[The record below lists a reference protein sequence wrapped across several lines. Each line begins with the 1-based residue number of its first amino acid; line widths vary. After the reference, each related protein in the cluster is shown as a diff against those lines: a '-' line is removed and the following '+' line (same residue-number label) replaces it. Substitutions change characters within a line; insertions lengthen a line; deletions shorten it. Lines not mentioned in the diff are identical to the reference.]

1 MDAREPS
8 LSGDLLVP
16 APPPPEE
23 VLRRPRLSRWVV
35 VFAVVGLLAASVATA
50 AQFVRLPYDSIG
62 PGTAMSLSDSVTITG
77 HAVYPPEGELF
88 STTVSVRER
97 INPFEALVGWLDP
110 DTDVVAT
117 QRVVGDLTPGEFR
130 RLNQVAM
137 ADSKTT
143 AQILALKHLGFEST
157 VEGSEIIEVVPG
169 FPASDLLRA
178 GDLIVAVDDVVRP
191 DPAAIVERIQATAP
205 GDTLSLRIR
214 RGTDPEID
222 VRAPLGSEEG
232 RTMLGV
238 RMTERYKLPFE
249 IEIDS
254 GSVVGPSAGL
264 AYALELVDL
273 LTPGELTGGA
283 RVAVTGDLN
292 PDGTVGAIGGI
303 IQKAATVRDAGVK
316 IFVVPKANE
325 VEAREHAD
333 GLDIRA
339 VETFDDAIGV
349 LAGLPGSDGSVQPGK

>member
-1 MDAREPS
+1 MDTREPT
-8 LSGDLLVP
+8 LSGDLW
-16 APPPPEE
+16 APDPVREQDP
-23 VLRRPRLSRWVV
+23 RPRVSRWVV
-35 VFAVVGLLAASVATA
+35 VFAVVGLLTAAVATA

-62 PGTAMSLSDSVTITG
+62 PGTATSLSDSVTVTG
-77 HAVYPPEGELF
+77 HAVYLPEGELF

-97 INPFEALVGWLDP
+97 VNPFEALAGWLDP

-117 QRVVGDLTPGEFR
+117 QRVSGDLTPGEFR

-143 AQILALKHLGFEST
+143 AQILALTHLGFEST
-157 VEGSEIIEVVPG
+157 VEGSEIIEVVPN
-169 FPASDLLRA
+169 FPASELLRA
-178 GDLIVAVDDVVRP
+178 GDLIVAVDDLVRP
-191 DPAAIVERIQATAP
+191 APEAIVERIQATPP
-205 GDTLSLRIR
+205 GNSLRLRIQ
-214 RGTDPEID
+214 RGTEPEME
-222 VRAPLGSEEG
+222 VLAPLGSEEG
-232 RTMLGV
+232 RAMLGV
-238 RMTERYKLPFE
+238 RMTERYKLPFD

-283 RVAVTGDLN
+283 RVAVTGNLN
-292 PDGTVGAIGGI
+292 PDGTVGAIGGV
-303 IQKAATVRDAGVK
+303 IQKAATVRNAGVK

-325 VEAREHAD
+325 VEAREHAE

-339 VETFDDAIGV
+339 VETFDDAMAV
-349 LAGLPGSDGSVQPGK
+349 LAALPGSNAAVQPAK